1 MEMSGSGLYRMR
13 FCDEGYSDWMR
24 EVLLQEDLQLLE
36 TTGLELKCTMEWARG
51 KLKLFK
57 ALARRMR
64 EFLEALNV
72 LDDVFKR

>member
-1 MEMSGSGLYRMR
+1 MEMSGSGLYRTR
-13 FCDEGYSDWMR
+13 LFDEGYTDWVR

-36 TTGLELKCTMEWARG
+36 TTGLELKCTMEWARD

-57 ALARRMR
+57 ALARGMR
-64 EFLEALNV
+64 DFLEALNV